1 MNKRWPVITSALLAL
16 TACTTGPLPLSP
28 QIRSEM
34 PASGTLRPGEIAF
47 VDDGA
52 CASGQV
58 KRVTG
63 GGDRVYGTN
72 IEKAGIARQ
81 VTCVPRP

>member
-1 MNKRWPVITSALLAL
+1 MNPRCLVLTSALLAL
-16 TACTTGPLPLSP
+16 AACTTGPMPLFP

-34 PASGTLRPGEIAF
+34 PGPGTLRPGEVAY
-47 VDDGA
+47 VDDGG
-52 CASGQV
+52 CTSGQV

-72 IEKAGIARQ
+72 IEKAGMARQ